1 MAMRLEKENVRI
13 ILVNLITDVEMWDH
27 EGTEAEKRLC
37 YISGLVDMA
46 NAVIDAIGEL
56 GGK

>member
-13 ILVNLITDVEMWDH
+13 ILFNMLDEVEMWNHTDND
-27 EGTEAEKRLC
+27 AEKRLC
-37 YISGLVDMA
+37 YIAGLTDMA
-46 NAVIDAIGEL
+46 NAVIEAIGAL

>member
-13 ILVNLITDVEMWDH
+13 ILMNMIGEVEMWDH
-27 EGTEAEKRLC
+27 ADNDAEKRLC
-37 YISGLVDMA
+37 YIAGLTDMA
-46 NAVIDAIGEL
+46 NAVIDAIGQL

>member
-13 ILVNLITDVEMWDH
+13 ILVNLIADVEMWDN

-37 YISGLVDMA
+37 YISGLTDMA
-46 NAVIDAIGEL
+46 NAVIDAIGQL